1 MKVTVTFFGDAP
13 ANLAEKMIQSVRKMD
28 CEVIQLTD
36 HKTPTLKGVDDVQR
50 FPYEGDFG
58 AFRLNHFKSVQGDV
72 LHLDYDVIVNR
83 DVSDVFKQDFDVG
96 LTKRSVEDR
105 TVSQQ
110 MNQVSPHNM
119 GVVFSK
125 NPEFWQRV
133 YDHYMSIPMKSWMW
147 IQIATTE
154 AAHFLRDDFKVLE
167 LPGEV
172 YNYTPSSPLEDV
184 SQKAI
189 VHYKGDRKHW
199 MDESGKKGGELV
211 RTMMSGV
218 SQKIFYT
225 EKHPMA
231 KP

>member
-1 MKVTVTFFGDAP
+1 VKVTVTFFGDAP
-13 ANLAEKMIQSVRKMD
+13 VPLAEKMIQSVRKMD
-28 CEVIQLTD
+28 CQIIQLTD
-36 HKTPTLKGVDDVQR
+36 HDTPRLEGVDDVQR
-50 FPYEGDFG
+50 IPYEGDFG
-58 AFRLNHFKSVQGDV
+58 GFRLKHFMLVQGEV

-83 DVSDVFKQDFDVG
+83 DVSYVFDAEFDVA
-96 LTKRSVEDR
+96 LTKRSENDK
-105 TVSQQ
+105 TVSQK

-119 GVVFSK
+119 GVVFSR
-125 NPEFWQRV
+125 NPDFWKEV
-133 YDHYMSIPMKSWMW
+133 YEHYMSVPMKSWMW

-154 AAHFLRDDFKVLE
+154 IAHSTQLNVLE

-184 SQKAI
+184 SDKAI

-199 MDESGKKGGELV
+199 MDGSGKKGGELV

-231 KP
+231 Q